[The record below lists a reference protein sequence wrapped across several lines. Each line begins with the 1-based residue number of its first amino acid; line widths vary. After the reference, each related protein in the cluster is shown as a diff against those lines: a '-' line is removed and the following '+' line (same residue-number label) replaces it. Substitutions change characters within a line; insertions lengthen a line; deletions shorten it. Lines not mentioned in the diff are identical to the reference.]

1 MRRMINIFD
10 KQTEKFIKNILIVNF
25 EEEIKN
31 YYVDY
36 IKDDP
41 DLIFEYEI
49 NENDKSFFEKLL
61 NINIDLNKY
70 CYFLSCVA

>member
-10 KQTEKFIKNILIVNF
+10 KQTEEFIKNILIINF